1 MRDIFFVLNQIRLR
15 VLAIPLI
22 FCMLG
27 LGHSAL
33 YAQTATVTAVNDLS
47 CIGDRIGRNGI
58 CTAKEFTTVLTFGQP
73 AANTLSWP
81 AMETV
86 QLWTSYKDSLSR
98 LEKEYA
104 VANHSICAV

>member
-1 MRDIFFVLNQIRLR
+1 MLNKIRLR

-22 FCMLG
+22 FCIVG

-86 QLWTSYKDSLSR
+86 PLRTSYKDTLSR